1 MRIDFEDKGNES
13 GDGAGTEFRQ
23 TEGSKEQKYDKKEVG
38 RIRWTE
44 RRTAHKVL
52 KVEFDHS
59 VIGASER
66 FGMSETESFC

>member
-1 MRIDFEDKGNES
+1 MVPES
-13 GDGAGTEFRQ
+13 LVGRM
-23 TEGSKEQKYDKKEVG
+23 G

-59 VIGASER
+59 VIGASEK